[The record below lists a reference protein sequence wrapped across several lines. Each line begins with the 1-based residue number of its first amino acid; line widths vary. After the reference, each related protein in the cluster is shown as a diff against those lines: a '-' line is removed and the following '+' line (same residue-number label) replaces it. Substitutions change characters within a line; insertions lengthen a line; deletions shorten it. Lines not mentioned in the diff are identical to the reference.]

1 MLLITRMIQICSFMT
16 TSLCF
21 DRHVARRKTVLVAH
35 LRTAH
40 VLHSNFSNPYASRRR
55 RQAQRILELH
65 RIGRIFIAAHTSDN
79 TPSAMRGK
87 LLKDYS
93 LHKAKAKK
101 PFSSHQQD
109 RLHVSQGG
117 PVAAPPKHSPM
128 MRERH
133 LVTPLKRNSCSA
145 SRSPFASSACPR
157 TVRGHSVAHVDV
169 HKVTCSAVLR
179 AQTQLEPV

>member
-1 MLLITRMIQICSFMT
+1 MPRDTKPTSSHTFALLTSSIPNFQIRTRRGAGG
-16 TSLCF
+16 
-21 DRHVARRKTVLVAH
+21 RHNVSWSCT
-35 LRTAH
+35 
-40 VLHSNFSNPYASRRR
+40 
-55 RQAQRILELH
+55 E
-65 RIGRIFIAAHTSDN
+65 
-79 TPSAMRGK
+79 MGK
-87 LLKDYS
+87 
-93 LHKAKAKK
+93 
-101 PFSSHQQD
+101 FSSRPTRRITHHQRCGQVVEGLQSQQTKSKETMHLCSPQQD

-169 HKVTCSAVLR
+169 HRVTCTAVLR
-179 AQTQLEPV
+179 AQTQVEPVQVGNGLALHT